1 MCTVGVASFCDCG
14 ADIRQ
19 RSKKNSNRLNAET
32 WGNKV
37 TEGVEQSSGN
47 AYSFSPLAG

>member
-1 MCTVGVASFCDCG
+1 MLPVSGESLFRTLVNVQHF
-14 ADIRQ
+14 Q
-19 RSKKNSNRLNAET
+19 QQ